1 MAVEN
6 EQFSFPTG
14 ARGAVKS
21 GGELGRSTAFT
32 APDQPNSFYI
42 AYGKRILD
50 VTLAGL
56 LLVLTAP
63 LLVMIAVAVMLD
75 SPGSALFVQERV
87 GKDGSPF
94 RMFKFRTM
102 HTANDSLIHEQHVQR
117 VIRENTEPQPGGSI
131 KMAADPRVTR
141 LGRRLRRSSLDELP
155 QLFNVLRGEMSLV
168 GPRPDLPYAV
178 AVYKPWYHERFR
190 AMPGVTGYWQV
201 VARNTVSYE
210 RMIEMD
216 IDYARRQSL
225 GWDLLLL
232 LQTTG
237 AVIRGKGAS

>member
-6 EQFSFPTG
+6 EQYSFPTG
-14 ARGAVKS
+14 ARGAA
-21 GGELGRSTAFT
+21 GPGEVGRSAAF
-32 APDQPNSFYI
+32 APPEQPSGFYV

-63 LLVMIAVAVMLD
+63 LLVVIAIAVVLD

-94 RMFKFRTM
+94 QMFKFRTM
-102 HTANDSLIHEQHVQR
+102 HAANDPLIHEQHVQR
-117 VIRENTEPQPGGSI
+117 VIRENTEPQPGGSLKI
-131 KMAADPRVTR
+131 AADPRVTR
-141 LGRRLRRSSLDELP
+141 LGRWLRRSSLDELP

>member
-6 EQFSFPTG
+6 EQHSFPSG
-14 ARGAVKS
+14 ARGSANP
-21 GGELGRSTAFT
+21 GGGIARSTLFAS
-32 APDQPNSFYI
+32 PDQRNSFYI
-42 AYGKRILD
+42 AYGKRMLD

-56 LLVLTAP
+56 LLLLTAP
-63 LLVMIAVAVMLD
+63 LLVVIAVLVVLD
-75 SPGSALFVQERV
+75 SPGPALFVQERV
-87 GKDGSPF
+87 GKDGTVF
-94 RMFKFRTM
+94 WMFKFRTM
-102 HTANDSLIHEQHVQR
+102 HAANDPLIHEQHVQR
-117 VIRENTEPQPGGSI
+117 MIRENTEPQPGGSL

-155 QLFNVLRGEMSLV
+155 QLLNVLRGEMSLV

-178 AVYKPWYHERFR
+178 AVYKPWYHERFS

-210 RMIEMD
+210 RMIQMD
-216 IDYARRQSL
+216 IDYARRQSF

>member
-6 EQFSFPTG
+6 EQHSFPGG
-14 ARGAVKS
+14 ARGSVNAN
-21 GGELGRSTAFT
+21 GGLGRTTTF
-32 APDQPNSFYI
+32 APPEQPNSFYV

-50 VTLAGL
+50 VTLALL

-63 LLVMIAVAVMLD
+63 LLAVIALLVVLD
-75 SPGSALFVQERV
+75 SPGPALFIQERV
-87 GKDGSPF
+87 GKDGTTF

-102 HTANDSLIHEQHVQR
+102 HAATDSQIHEQHVQR
-117 VIRENTEPQPGGSI
+117 VIRENTEPQPGGSLKI
-131 KMAADPRVTR
+131 SADPRVTR
-141 LGRRLRRSSLDELP
+141 LGRPLRRSSLDELP
-155 QLFNVLRGEMSLV
+155 QLVNVLRGEMSLV

-178 AVYKPWYHERFR
+178 AVYKPWYHERFS

-210 RMIEMD
+210 RMIQMD

-225 GWDLLLL
+225 SWDLLLL
-232 LQTTG
+232 LQTAG